1 MGLGSSNIKI
11 PGGGT
16 EGFHV
21 LRVQDGSPGH
31 KAGLEAYFDFIV
43 SINGIRLDTDNDRF
57 KEVLK
62 ENIGKPVELLVYS
75 SKTQTVRQLTLIP
88 HENWGGQGLLGLSI
102 RFCTFDKANE
112 NVWHVL
118 DVQQHSPAALAGLR
132 SNTDYIIGADTL
144 LNDAEDLFTLIES
157 NEGKPLK
164 LYVYNSESD
173 MTREITLTPNVG
185 WGGEGSLGCGIGYGY
200 LHRIPIRT
208 ASVPPVTK
216 GNLPTNSSI
225 LSGNTTMDKNSLLS
239 TIPSSNINENTNMNF
254 TLQPV
259 NMPPI
264 AVTTPNLFV
273 PPSVNTTATNETTLV
288 TTSGTQPPPPTTTT
302 YDPNQFAKYF
312 GDMTINPSPPNSTNI
327 VPTNFPSYPATFVPT
342 FTNTQYAPPPPQHS
356 AQQLTNPGPTDQL
369 PSVVSPP
376 VMPPSNIGVPSS
388 QQQSTNVGPT
398 EQLPSVMPPPMMPQY
413 NFQMPNPPQQQHYFQ
428 PVPPSL
434 FTDSQYYQQQ
444 PPFQYNSTANRYPN
458 TFSAT
463 PPPPPPPVQRSSP
476 FAHDSSGHG
485 HSHDYGMGHG
495 HSHDHDDG
503 HGHSH
508 DHDDG
513 HGHSHDH

>member
-1 MGLGSSNIKI
+1 MGLGGSNLKI

-21 LRVQDGSPGH
+21 LRVQEGSPGH
-31 KAGLEAYFDFIV
+31 KTGLEAYFDFIV

-62 ENIGKPVELLVYS
+62 ENVGKPVELLVYS

-132 SNTDYIIGADTL
+132 SQNDYIIGADTL
-144 LNDAEDLFTLIES
+144 LNDAEDLFTLIET

-208 ASVPPVTK
+208 ISSPPVTK
-216 GNLPTNSSI
+216 TNAAGLNGINTTDKMPI
-225 LSGNTTMDKNSLLS
+225 LSAMP
-239 TIPSSNINENTNMNF
+239 PSNLNGGANMNF
-254 TLQPV
+254 TFQPA

-264 AVTTPNLFV
+264 TVTMPSLFV
-273 PPSVNTTATNETTLV
+273 PPPVNTIASNSNETT
-288 TTSGTQPPPPTTTT
+288 TTTLGTQPIISTAN
-302 YDPNQFAKYF
+302 DPSQFAKYF
-312 GDMTINPSPPNSTNI
+312 GDMTINPSATPSFNPIST
-327 VPTNFPSYPATFVPT
+327 TFSSSHSTFAPT
-342 FTNTQYAPPPPQHS
+342 FTNAQFSSPVQH
-356 AQQLTNPGPTDQL
+356 QFTNPGLNEQLPTIVSPPIMPPSNLGMQHFQQQPTNSGPTDQYA
-369 PSVVSPP
+369 S
-376 VMPPSNIGVPSS
+376 II
-388 QQQSTNVGPT
+388 
-398 EQLPSVMPPPMMPQY
+398 PPPMMPSF
-413 NFQMPNPPQQQHYFQ
+413 NTGLGHPQQQYFQ
-428 PVPPSL
+428 PTPPSL
-434 FTDSQYYQQQ
+434 FTDSQYQHQQAPLQ
-444 PPFQYNSTANRYPN
+444 FNPNMN
-458 TFSAT
+458 TFNAFPI
-463 PPPPPPPVQRSSP
+463 PPPTSIQQTSS
-476 FAHDSSGHG
+476 FIDDHDNSGHG
-485 HSHDYGMGHG
+485 HSHDHG
-495 HSHDHDDG
+495 DG

-508 DHDDG
+508 DHSDD
-513 HGHSHDH
+513 HGHSHNH

>member
-1 MGLGSSNIKI
+1 MGLGGSNLKI
-11 PGGGT
+11 PGGGS
-16 EGFHV
+16 EGYHV

-43 SINGIRLDTDNDRF
+43 SINGFRLDTDNDRF

-62 ENIGKPVELLVYS
+62 ESVGKPVELLVYS

-118 DVQQHSPAALAGLR
+118 DVQAHSPAALAGLR
-132 SNTDYIIGADTL
+132 SHTDYMIGADTL

-208 ASVPPVTK
+208 ASSPAANKPQVA
-216 GNLPTNSSI
+216 TNSGI
-225 LSGNTTMDKNSLLS
+225 PNGNNGLDKASLLS
-239 TIPSSNINENTNMNF
+239 TLPPANTNIGANMNF
-254 TLQPV
+254 TLQPA

-264 AVTTPNLFV
+264 TVTMPNLFV
-273 PPSVNTTATNETTLV
+273 PPSVNTNTTATNETLSSPNV
-288 TTSGTQPPPPTTTT
+288 AFQPTTSTTNFAAQPMMSTTN
-302 YDPNQFAKYF
+302 DPSQFAKYF
-312 GDMTINPSPPNSTNI
+312 GDMTLNQSLTNAPSNTG
-327 VPTNFPSYPATFVPT
+327 TFNPT
-342 FTNTQYAPPPPQHS
+342 FTNPQYPNTLPPPS
-356 AQQLTNPGPTDQL
+356 AQQPTNLGPTDQF
-369 PSVVSPP
+369 S
-376 VMPPSNIGVPSS
+376 
-388 QQQSTNVGPT
+388 
-398 EQLPSVMPPPMMPQY
+398 SVMPPPTMAPFNFAPFNSQQPQY
-413 NFQMPNPPQQQHYFQ
+413 QQPQYQQPQQQYFQ

-434 FTDSQYYQQQ
+434 FSDSQQQQQQQQ
-444 PPFQYNSTANRYPN
+444 PPPPFQFNPAINTYPN
-458 TFSAT
+458 TLNTFSI
-463 PPPPPPPVQRSSP
+463 PPPPPPTSSGQQPSRASP
-476 FAHDSSGHG
+476 FANDHHG
-485 HSHDYGMGHG
+485 HSHDHGADGHG
-495 HSHDHDDG
+495 HSHDHSDG

-508 DHDDG
+508 DHDGG